1 MNKKHSLFV
10 VWGRFPP
17 FIGGGAA
24 RGYRIY
30 KVLSER
36 EHTVTVFVVK
46 PRGTKIYERISPNFQ
61 IIKIPPSLILPPRR
75 GRLSWFLR
83 VVTNT
88 IRYSNLYLFLLYFYL
103 RQKPDIILKEAHT
116 WVFDSPK
123 ILRYFRLDVFGI
135 ASRIAPWVLLRK
147 LANAP
152 LITYFTCL
160 WQEPKRYVLSYA
172 YSSDKI
178 IVHDKW
184 MENALRD
191 MGVKQGISYLPV
203 CIDTNTFQ
211 PDQRP
216 PGNNVLFVGR
226 LSKEKACDILI
237 KAAPEI
243 VSKVPDCKIIIV
255 GDGSEAPAL
264 KRMAEQLNI
273 MPHIV
278 FTGAIN
284 HHQIEEVYRGVKVL
298 VNPLR
303 LPGIGNVT
311 IEAMA
316 CGIPVVKSIIDGYS
330 GYPIED
336 GENGY
341 LFRVDDYLDLA
352 DKVVKILQNPRW
364 EIFSS
369 AARET
374 AMQFDILASV
384 DRLEQIIGSV
394 TQVTGK

>member
-1 MNKKHSLFV
+1 M
-10 VWGRFPP
+10 
-17 FIGGGAA
+17 
-24 RGYRIY
+24 Y
-30 KVLSER
+30 KALSER
-36 EHTVTVFVVK
+36 GHTVTVFTTK
-46 PRGTKIYERISPNFQ
+46 PPGTKIYERVSPNFKV
-61 IIKIPPSLILPPRR
+61 IRVPPSLRELTKR
-75 GRLSWFLR
+75 GSPSWFLG
-83 VVTNT
+83 VVTST
-88 IRYSNLYLFLLYFYL
+88 ARYFNLYLFLLYFYL
-103 RQKPDIILKEAHT
+103 RQKPDIIIKEATT
-116 WVFDSPK
+116 WIFDSPK
-123 ILRYFRLDVFGI
+123 ILRYFRLDVFRI
-135 ASRIAPWVLLRK
+135 ASHIAPWILLKK
-147 LANAP
+147 LANTP
-152 LITYFTCL
+152 LITYFTRL
-160 WQEPKRYVLSYA
+160 WYVPKRYFPICV
-172 YSSDKI
+172 YSTDKI
-178 IVHDKW
+178 IVVDKW
-184 MENALRD
+184 MENALKE
-191 MGVKQGISYLPV
+191 MGIKCDISYVPV
-203 CIDTNTFQ
+203 SINLNDFQ
-211 PDQRP
+211 PDKRL

-226 LSKEKACDILI
+226 LGTDRACDTLI

-243 VSKVPDCKIIIV
+243 IGKVPDCKIIIV
-255 GDGSEAPAL
+255 GDGSEVPAL

-316 CGIPVVKSIIDGYS
+316 CGIPVVKSIIDGYC

-364 EIFSS
+364 EVFSR

-374 AMQFDILASV
+374 AMKFDIQASI
-384 DRLEQIIGSV
+384 DKMEQIIDSV
-394 TQVTGK
+394 TK

>member
-24 RGYRIY
+24 RGYRLY
-30 KVLSER
+30 KALSDR
-36 EHTVTVFVVK
+36 GYQVTVFTAK
-46 PRGTKIYERISPNFQ
+46 PPGTKIYERVSPDFQ
-61 IIKIPPSLILPPRR
+61 IIKIPPSLVLNIKK
-75 GRLSWFLR
+75 GWYHWGWSMMAS
-83 VVTNT
+83 T
-88 IRYSNLYLFLLYFYL
+88 IRYFNLYLFLLYFSL
-103 RQKPDIILKEAHT
+103 RQKPNVIVQEGST
-116 WVFDSPK
+116 WVFDNRLNK
-123 ILRYFRLDVFGI
+123 YLRPYDFPF
-135 ASRIAPWVLLRK
+135 APSLLLKK
-147 LANAP
+147 LTRAK
-152 LITYFTCL
+152 LIIYFTGL
-160 WQEPKRYVLSYA
+160 WRVPKRYFINCALA
-172 YSSDKI
+172 ADKI
-178 IVHDKW
+178 IAHDKW
-184 MENALRD
+184 MENALREL
-191 MGVKQGISYLPV
+191 GVKSEIFYLPV
-203 CIDTNTFQ
+203 CVDVNRFRPSQRQ
-211 PDQRP
+211 PS
-216 PGNNVLFVGR
+216 NKVLIVGR
-226 LSKEKACDILI
+226 LSKDKACDILI

-243 VSKVPDCKIIIV
+243 ISKVPDCKIIIV
-255 GDGSEAPAL
+255 GDGSEVPAL

-273 MPHIV
+273 MPHVV

-303 LPGIGNVT
+303 TPGIGNVT

-316 CGIPVVKSIIDGYS
+316 CGIPVVKSIIDGYC

-341 LFRVDDYLDLA
+341 LFRVDDYQDLA

-364 EIFSS
+364 EVFSS

-374 AMQFDILASV
+374 AEQFDIQASV
-384 DRLEQIIGSV
+384 DKLEQIIGSV